1 VLRCGY
7 ERSKS
12 STKHSRR
19 NYAYALR
26 FSGGAKQNSLW
37 GRHVV
42 EQKAR
47 RDCVS
52 CIFKLL
58 ERLEPS
64 VHRRSAERSVRLGRC
79 EVALDV
85 EGVARALI
93 GFPIGATM
101 VLSAWMI
108 VLFVFAAM
116 GAALALWA
124 GERSGSDPDLGAAW
138 IPSHRGAD
146 ARMFVAPDESPRR
159 AALLLQAGGD
169 CHRHGRERATRYLPT
184 ANMRIA
190 ARVRQHLGDTS

>member
-1 VLRCGY
+1 LRCGY

-146 ARMFVAPDESPRR
+146 ARMFVAPDESSRR
-159 AALLLQAGGD
+159 AALLIASRRGLSS
-169 CHRHGRERATRYLPT
+169 TRT
-184 ANMRIA
+184 
-190 ARVRQHLGDTS
+190 